1 MVLLCMTEGSG
12 PPQTVRTTVESQ
24 MRHSRLIAQVV
35 LIAGLAVLAFPA
47 SGSALS
53 AVFIT
58 LAPSGPTPAAV
69 DIPAG
74 TYPVWRNVDTVT
86 HTVAFAKGLCS
97 FQVAPGA
104 IGQCAGVGLAVGSHP
119 YTVDGTVQASINV
132 TPEGR
137 TVTLGAPRHEIKRGA
152 RLTLHGLLKYGYA
165 GPPVFRGSRTS
176 MRVTVLAR
184 HDRREPFRAVASVRP
199 GALRASGYPWR
210 REIHPRRT
218 TTYIVE
224 AVSQPASGQYW
235 QHAHSE
241 PFTVIVRR

>member
-1 MVLLCMTEGSG
+1 MI
-12 PPQTVRTTVESQ
+12 
-24 MRHSRLIAQVV
+24 RHRRPIAQVV
-35 LIAGLAVLAFPA
+35 LSAGLTVLAFPA

-58 LAPSGPTPAAV
+58 LTPSGPTPAGV

-74 TYPVWRNVDTVT
+74 MYPVWQNQDAVA
-86 HTVAFAKGLCS
+86 HTVVFANGLCS

-104 IGQCAGVGLAVGSHP
+104 VGQCAGVGFAVGSHP
-119 YTVDGTVQASINV
+119 YTVDGTAQGSITV

-137 TVTLGAPRHEIKRGA
+137 TVTLGAPRHEIKRGT
-152 RLTLHGLLKYGYA
+152 RLTLRGLLQYGYT
-165 GPPVFRGSRTS
+165 GPRVFRGSRTS

-184 HDRREPFRAVASVRP
+184 HDRRDRFRAVASVRP
-199 GALRASGYPWR
+199 GALRANGYPWR

-235 QHAHSE
+235 QPARSG
-241 PFTVIVRR
+241 PFTVVVRR